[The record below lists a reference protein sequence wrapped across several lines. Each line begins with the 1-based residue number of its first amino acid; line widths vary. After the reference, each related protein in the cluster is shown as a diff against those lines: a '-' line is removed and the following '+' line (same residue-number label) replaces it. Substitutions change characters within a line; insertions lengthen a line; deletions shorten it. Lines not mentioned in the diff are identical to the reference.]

1 MVFKCKA
8 WLDATSGDGKL
19 ERNFYPLTDCSYKI
33 ELQTSDLRG
42 AGTSANGVISLL
54 GRLAEAGPFQLANDG
69 KTFQR
74 GSLDVMTL
82 DSVPDIGAIQ
92 QVLLTAGMSQTMI
105 HACFSATWHAAN
117 IYQCETGAV
126 CVMKC
131 GPNTMMMDGLTG
143 SARAVPGQGP
153 CTDAQPQ
160 HSEAD
165 SSTQCV
171 QHGEGPV
178 YSHWTCIA
186 SVDMHFLF
194 AKQKM
199 STHGASRGGSSL

>member
-1 MVFKCKA
+1 M
-8 WLDATSGDGKL
+8 
-19 ERNFYPLTDCSYKI
+19 E
-33 ELQTSDLRG
+33 
-42 AGTSANGVISLL
+42 
-54 GRLAEAGPFQLANDG
+54 
-69 KTFQR
+69 
-74 GSLDVMTL
+74 
-82 DSVPDIGAIQ
+82 
-92 QVLLTAGMSQTMI
+92 
-105 HACFSATWHAAN
+105 
-117 IYQCETGAV
+117 
-126 CVMKC
+126 
-131 GPNTMMMDGLTG
+131 GLTG

-194 AKQKM
+194 ASRAVPQCVCLENNSGIGTECANRNAKVD
-199 STHGASRGGSSL
+199 GAGGGGS